1 MFYSY
6 VFINVYILLLRIVE
20 FSGSSTELVMLHY
33 SSPEQTLLGEQ
44 FVISAT
50 RGLSIKEGSLA
61 FKWFVQGLFAE
72 LVTEEEFS

>member
-1 MFYSY
+1 
-6 VFINVYILLLRIVE
+6 
-20 FSGSSTELVMLHY
+20 MLQY
-33 SSPEQTLLGEQ
+33 SSPERTLLGEQ